1 MSAKYEYYKPRTLE
15 DAWRLLAEAPQA
27 RLIAGG
33 TDLLVRLKKRVL
45 APPGALVSL
54 RSIPELA
61 AIEAR
66 GAMLRLGALASAARL
81 ASDPEVT
88 AALPALARA
97 AQWLGGA
104 QIRNVATLG
113 GNIANA
119 SPAADLVP
127 PLLVYEA
134 RVEVRSAKER
144 REVPL
149 SDFFRGPGETCLRP
163 GEILTAVLVPRPAE
177 GARSGYLRKGRVRMD
192 LALAGV
198 AALVERRDDVCSRAR
213 LAACA
218 VAPVPLRLR
227 RAEAQL
233 EGERLTSEAIERA
246 AAAAAAEVSPIDD
259 VRTSAEYR
267 RVLVQVFVRR
277 LLA

>member
-1 MSAKYEYYKPRTLE
+1 MPAKYEYHQPRTLE
-15 DAWRLLAEAPQA
+15 DAWRLLAEQPAA

-33 TDLLVRLKKRVL
+33 TDLLVHLRKRVC
-45 APPGALVSL
+45 PPPAALVSL

-61 AIEAR
+61 EIQAGRTLRI
-66 GAMLRLGALASAARL
+66 GAMASVARL
-81 ASDPEVT
+81 AAGPEIG
-88 AALPALARA
+88 AALPALAQA
-97 AQWLGGA
+97 AQWLGSA
-104 QIRNVATLG
+104 QIRNVATIG

-134 RVEVRSAKER
+134 RAELRSAASR

-149 SDFFRGPGETCLRP
+149 ADFFRGPGETCLRP
-163 GEILTAVLVPRPAE
+163 GEILTAVLVERPAP

-198 AALVERRDDVCSRAR
+198 AALVEQASGICSRAR

-218 VAPVPLRLR
+218 VARTPLRLR
-227 RAEAQL
+227 RAEAVL
-233 EGERLTSEAIERA
+233 EGARLTPEAIEQA

-259 VRTSAEYR
+259 VRTSAQYR
-267 RVLVQVFVRR
+267 RVLVQVLLRR
-277 LLA
+277 LLS